1 MIENEVKPSLDEL
14 AHYGVK
20 GMRWG
25 VRRADRTQNAGY
37 TSRMRSEDRR
47 THGRRAVNRI
57 NDRLNSGESRDKALE
72 REDMR
77 NARQRLAV
85 AGAAYAAVLLAQ
97 HGGSRLNVDTGGPRG
112 LSSTA
117 SKIKYVKPNRSGV
130 HKVTTMK

>member
-1 MIENEVKPSLDEL
+1 MTVNKIEISSDEL
-14 AHYGVK
+14 AHHGVK
-20 GMRWG
+20 GMKWG
-25 VRRADRTQNAGY
+25 VRRSDRAQNPGY
-37 TSRMRSEDRR
+37 TSGMRSEDRR

-57 NDRLNSGESRDKALE
+57 NDRLNTGESRKQALE
-72 REDMR
+72 REEMR
-77 NARQRLAV
+77 NNRQRLAV

-97 HGGSRLNVDTGGPRG
+97 HGGSHLNADTSGARG